1 MCVLFLKLLKSI
13 GLFVN
18 KKLGA
23 EGEKGENLE
32 EKPLRKGKARGK
44 FEKGRW
50 GTEGRQQPDAV
61 IQ

>member
-23 EGEKGENLE
+23 EGGKGGKFRRKTLEKGESKRE
-32 EKPLRKGKARGK
+32 
-44 FEKGRW
+44 
-50 GTEGRQQPDAV
+50 
-61 IQ
+61 I